1 MPTETIEYTKQIVPG
16 VNQKGQL
23 HRIWTNSPRVAGVLH
38 LQPNAYTYRLRRG
51 LGGRAVS
58 GNYYYLQ
65 FAPEGAPLNWASV
78 PDAVKQVAYS
88 KFRGKLYKGNAALGV
103 TLGSYKQSREMIVK
117 RAQQLGSRADAAVA
131 RLISDGSQRNVA
143 GIHLEVIFGW
153 MPLLA
158 DIVAATATVCQ
169 QADFD
174 DAVTARHSGYLV
186 RKITQNAGDRTV
198 TYDYL
203 IKHSV
208 AYSTLIRISNPNL
221 WLLERAGLLNP
232 LSVVWDLVP
241 WSFVVNMF
249 VNVNQL
255 VNSVTD
261 FAGLTFSGTSVTET
275 SAGTI
280 ETTETI
286 TGFNPPRVGT
296 SLWGVKNK
304 GRTVGA
310 IPRPPMVYKVP
321 DANWNLAAMATSLLV
336 QKIGRL
342 SLLIPSNHRV

>member
-1 MPTETIEYTKQIVPG
+1 MPTETIDYYKQIIPG
-16 VNQKGQL
+16 VIQKGQL
-23 HRIWTNSPRVAGVLH
+23 HRVWTNSPRIAGVLH

-51 LGGRAVS
+51 LGGRAAS
-58 GNYYYLQ
+58 ANYYYLQ
-65 FAPEGAPLNWASV
+65 SAPEGAPLNWASV

-103 TLGSYKQSREMIVK
+103 TIGSYKQSREMIVK
-117 RAQQLGSRADAAVA
+117 RAQQLGQKADTAVA
-131 RLISDGSQRNVA
+131 RLISDGSPRNVA

-158 DIVAATATVCQ
+158 DIVAATTTVCQ
-169 QADFD
+169 QADVD

-186 RKITQNAGDRTV
+186 KKITQSAGDRRV
-198 TYDYL
+198 MYDYL
-203 IKHSV
+203 IKHNV
-208 AYSTLIRISNPNL
+208 TYSTLVRISNPNR

-232 LSVVWDLVP
+232 LSVLWDLFP
-241 WSFVVNMF
+241 WSFVMNMF

-286 TGFNPPRVGT
+286 TGFNPPRTGT
-296 SLWGVKNK
+296 SLWGVKNQ
-304 GRTVGA
+304 GRSVGA
-310 IPRPPMVYKVP
+310 IPRPPMIFKIP
-321 DANWNLAAMATSLLV
+321 DANWSLAAMATSLLV
-336 QKIGRL
+336 QRMGRL